1 MNFPWRD
8 GNRVELLINGEEYFP
23 RLFQCIAE
31 ARREILLET
40 FIIFEDEVGRQLQ
53 EALSAA
59 AERGV
64 EVQVTVDG
72 YGTASLSPDYL
83 ARLTASGVRVHLF
96 DPRPRLLGM
105 RTNLF
110 RRLHRKLVVIDRRQA
125 FVGGINYGEDHLVRR
140 GNMAKQDYAVRV
152 EGPVVRD
159 IRQACLA
166 LLEPDADYP
175 PLRPSGAGQP
185 ARVRLVIRDNDQ
197 SSDDIER
204 EYLQAIRQARRR
216 LLIANAYF
224 FPGYRLLREL
234 RDAARRG
241 VRVDLVLQGM
251 PDMPLVRL
259 CSRLLYDYLLRE
271 GVRIHEYCQRPL
283 HGKVAVIDDDWS
295 TIGSSNLDP
304 LSLSLNLEANLVIR
318 DVAFNG
324 QLYQHLRELARRHAR
339 RGYWWRAPLIFLG
352 FHFSRH
358 FPAIAGWVPAHLPR
372 LKSLEPHPSRRW
384 QERQGQ
390 RGNP

>member
-1 MNFPWRD
+1 M
-8 GNRVELLINGEEYFP
+8 
-23 RLFQCIAE
+23 
-31 ARREILLET
+31 
-40 FIIFEDEVGRQLQ
+40 
-53 EALSAA
+53 
-59 AERGV
+59 
-64 EVQVTVDG
+64 DG
-72 YGTASLSPDYL
+72 YGTASLSTDYL
-83 ARLTASGVRVHLF
+83 ARLTAAGVRVHLF

-166 LLEPDADYP
+166 PDADYP

-216 LLIANAYF
+216 LLIANAF
-224 FPGYRLLREL
+224 LPRLPPASR
-234 RDAARRG
+234 AARCG
-241 VRVDLVLQGM
+241 AAACARVDLVLQGM

-304 LSLSLNLEANLVIR
+304 SACR
-318 DVAFNG
+318 
-324 QLYQHLRELARRHAR
+324 
-339 RGYWWRAPLIFLG
+339 
-352 FHFSRH
+352 
-358 FPAIAGWVPAHLPR
+358 
-372 LKSLEPHPSRRW
+372 
-384 QERQGQ
+384 
-390 RGNP
+390 

>member
-1 MNFPWRD
+1 MSRYRSRWT
-8 GNRVELLINGEEYFP
+8 
-23 RLFQCIAE
+23 A
-31 ARREILLET
+31 
-40 FIIFEDEVGRQLQ
+40 
-53 EALSAA
+53 
-59 AERGV
+59 
-64 EVQVTVDG
+64 
-72 YGTASLSPDYL
+72 GTASLSTDYL
-83 ARLTASGVRVHLF
+83 ARLTAAGVRVHLF

-110 RRLHRKLVVIDRRQA
+110 RRLHRKLVVIDRQQA

-234 RDAARRG
+234 RDAARARARRPGTTGHAGHAAGAPVQPAALRLPAARG
-241 VRVDLVLQGM
+241 RAYPRILPASAARQGRGDRRRLVDHRFEQ
-251 PDMPLVRL
+251 
-259 CSRLLYDYLLRE
+259 SR
-271 GVRIHEYCQRPL
+271 
-283 HGKVAVIDDDWS
+283 S
-295 TIGSSNLDP
+295 
-304 LSLSLNLEANLVIR
+304 LSLSLNLEANLVIH

-324 QLYQHLRELARRHAR
+324 QLYQHLRELARRHCRRISRRHAR

-372 LKSLEPHPSRRW
+372 LKSLEPRPSRRW

>member
-224 FPGYRLLREL
+224 FPGYRLLRE
-234 RDAARRG
+234 AARCGAPRRARRPGTTGHAGHAAGAPVQPAALRLPAARG
-241 VRVDLVLQGM
+241 RAYPRILPASAARQGRGDRRRLVDHRFEQSRSPQPVAEPGGQPGD
-251 PDMPLVRL
+251 PRRRL
-259 CSRLLYDYLLRE
+259 
-271 GVRIHEYCQRPL
+271 QRP
-283 HGKVAVIDDDWS
+283 AS
-295 TIGSSNLDP
+295 TSTCAS
-304 LSLSLNLEANLVIR
+304 
-318 DVAFNG
+318 
-324 QLYQHLRELARRHAR
+324 
-339 RGYWWRAPLIFLG
+339 WRA
-352 FHFSRH
+352 
-358 FPAIAGWVPAHLPR
+358 ATAGASAAATR
-372 LKSLEPHPSRRW
+372 GAATGGERR
-384 QERQGQ
+384 
-390 RGNP
+390 

>member
-83 ARLTASGVRVHLF
+83 ARLTAAGVRVHLF

-110 RRLHRKLVVIDRRQA
+110 RRLHRKLVVIDRQQA

-185 ARVRLVIRDNDQ
+185 
-197 SSDDIER
+197 
-204 EYLQAIRQARRR
+204 
-216 LLIANAYF
+216 
-224 FPGYRLLREL
+224 
-234 RDAARRG
+234 
-241 VRVDLVLQGM
+241 
-251 PDMPLVRL
+251 
-259 CSRLLYDYLLRE
+259 
-271 GVRIHEYCQRPL
+271 
-283 HGKVAVIDDDWS
+283 
-295 TIGSSNLDP
+295 
-304 LSLSLNLEANLVIR
+304 
-318 DVAFNG
+318 
-324 QLYQHLRELARRHAR
+324 
-339 RGYWWRAPLIFLG
+339 
-352 FHFSRH
+352 
-358 FPAIAGWVPAHLPR
+358 
-372 LKSLEPHPSRRW
+372 
-384 QERQGQ
+384 
-390 RGNP
+390 

>member
-83 ARLTASGVRVHLF
+83 ARLAASGVRVHLF

-175 PLRPSGAGQP
+175 PLRPS
-185 ARVRLVIRDNDQ
+185 
-197 SSDDIER
+197 
-204 EYLQAIRQARRR
+204 
-216 LLIANAYF
+216 
-224 FPGYRLLREL
+224 
-234 RDAARRG
+234 
-241 VRVDLVLQGM
+241 
-251 PDMPLVRL
+251 
-259 CSRLLYDYLLRE
+259 
-271 GVRIHEYCQRPL
+271 
-283 HGKVAVIDDDWS
+283 
-295 TIGSSNLDP
+295 
-304 LSLSLNLEANLVIR
+304 
-318 DVAFNG
+318 
-324 QLYQHLRELARRHAR
+324 
-339 RGYWWRAPLIFLG
+339 
-352 FHFSRH
+352 
-358 FPAIAGWVPAHLPR
+358 
-372 LKSLEPHPSRRW
+372 
-384 QERQGQ
+384 
-390 RGNP
+390 

>member
-204 EYLQAIRQARRR
+204 EYLQAIR
-216 LLIANAYF
+216 
-224 FPGYRLLREL
+224 
-234 RDAARRG
+234 
-241 VRVDLVLQGM
+241 
-251 PDMPLVRL
+251 
-259 CSRLLYDYLLRE
+259 
-271 GVRIHEYCQRPL
+271 
-283 HGKVAVIDDDWS
+283 
-295 TIGSSNLDP
+295 
-304 LSLSLNLEANLVIR
+304 
-318 DVAFNG
+318 
-324 QLYQHLRELARRHAR
+324 
-339 RGYWWRAPLIFLG
+339 
-352 FHFSRH
+352 
-358 FPAIAGWVPAHLPR
+358 
-372 LKSLEPHPSRRW
+372 
-384 QERQGQ
+384 
-390 RGNP
+390 

>member
-110 RRLHRKLVVIDRRQA
+110 RRLHRKLVVIDRQQA

-166 LLEPDADYP
+166 LLNRTPTT
-175 PLRPSGAGQP
+175 
-185 ARVRLVIRDNDQ
+185 
-197 SSDDIER
+197 
-204 EYLQAIRQARRR
+204 RRCGR
-216 LLIANAYF
+216 RA
-224 FPGYRLLREL
+224 PGS
-234 RDAARRG
+234 RRG
-241 VRVDLVLQGM
+241 
-251 PDMPLVRL
+251 
-259 CSRLLYDYLLRE
+259 C
-271 GVRIHEYCQRPL
+271 
-283 HGKVAVIDDDWS
+283 AW
-295 TIGSSNLDP
+295 
-304 LSLSLNLEANLVIR
+304 
-318 DVAFNG
+318 
-324 QLYQHLRELARRHAR
+324 
-339 RGYWWRAPLIFLG
+339 
-352 FHFSRH
+352 
-358 FPAIAGWVPAHLPR
+358 
-372 LKSLEPHPSRRW
+372 
-384 QERQGQ
+384 
-390 RGNP
+390 

>member
-72 YGTASLSPDYL
+72 YGTASLSTDYL
-83 ARLTASGVRVHLF
+83 ARLTAAGVRVHLF

-224 FPGYRLLREL
+224 FPATACFASCAMRRAGACASTWYYRACRTC
-234 RDAARRG
+234 RWCACAAGCSTTTCCARACVSTNTAS
-241 VRVDLVLQGM
+241 VRCTA
-251 PDMPLVRL
+251 R
-259 CSRLLYDYLLRE
+259 SR
-271 GVRIHEYCQRPL
+271 
-283 HGKVAVIDDDWS
+283 
-295 TIGSSNLDP
+295 
-304 LSLSLNLEANLVIR
+304 
-318 DVAFNG
+318 
-324 QLYQHLRELARRHAR
+324 
-339 RGYWWRAPLIFLG
+339 
-352 FHFSRH
+352 
-358 FPAIAGWVPAHLPR
+358 
-372 LKSLEPHPSRRW
+372 
-384 QERQGQ
+384 
-390 RGNP
+390 

>member
-197 SSDDIER
+197 SSDDIEH

-271 GVRIHEYCQRPL
+271 ACVSTNTASVRC
-283 HGKVAVIDDDWS
+283 
-295 TIGSSNLDP
+295 T
-304 LSLSLNLEANLVIR
+304 
-318 DVAFNG
+318 
-324 QLYQHLRELARRHAR
+324 AR
-339 RGYWWRAPLIFLG
+339 
-352 FHFSRH
+352 
-358 FPAIAGWVPAHLPR
+358 
-372 LKSLEPHPSRRW
+372 
-384 QERQGQ
+384 
-390 RGNP
+390 